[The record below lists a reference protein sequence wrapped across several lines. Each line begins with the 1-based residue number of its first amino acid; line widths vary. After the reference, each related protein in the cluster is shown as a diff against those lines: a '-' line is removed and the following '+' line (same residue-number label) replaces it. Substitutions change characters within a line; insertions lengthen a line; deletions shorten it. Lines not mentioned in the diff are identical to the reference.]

1 MAQPIMS
8 WSECVVKIAPT
19 GAADA
24 LGTPLV
30 SVGTIK
36 DKSTTLSSSD
46 GDKLVAKA
54 TGGKSIAQML
64 NDGEISLTTRIVE
77 PDFKAISSLVGQ
89 TVKAY
94 AAALIA
100 ATSIQIVKGSKAWIG
115 MYLSNGTQKAAVTNI
130 DTSNGSYDVLTI
142 TLGAAVALA
151 EELFESNSDGSVLV
165 RSNVVPIAYS
175 VEVTPKNVGANGIRA
190 RKCAVSYK
198 EGWSEDEGSFADLT
212 FIFMTCADGALYSKF
227 KKA

>member
-1 MAQPIMS
+1 MS

-19 GAADA
+19 GTADA

-36 DKSTTLSSSD
+36 DKSTSLSTSD

-54 TGGKSIAQML
+54 SGGKKVAQME
-64 NDGEISLTTRIVE
+64 NDGEITLTTRIVE

-100 ATSIQIVKGSKAWIG
+100 ATSIQIVKGSKAWVG
-115 MYLSNGTQKAAVTNI
+115 MYLCNGIAGTGGIAAVTNI
-130 DTSNGSYDVLTI
+130 DTSNANYDTLTI
-142 TLGAAVALA
+142 TLGAAVALGD
-151 EELFESNSDGSVLV
+151 ELFESNADRSVLV
-165 RSNVVPIAYS
+165 RSKVVPIPYS

-198 EGWSEDEGSFADLT
+198 EGWSEDEGSFADLSFT
-212 FIFMTCADGALYSKF
+212 FMTCADGALYSKF